1 LRERPNVAD
10 GLFTKPSFSIGK
22 IRENEF
28 MIKKLLWKVF
38 LFAWAFGIVS
48 CAGLES
54 MQKREEIYGKAIPV
68 IHQTFAADQIWPGQ
82 TWKVYLNASD
92 PDGDMESIVCAIDQP
107 GVGIYPASITKISEE
122 NQKELSGYIF
132 LNTQVLTFDL
142 TFENLT
148 LTVQIRDKAGH
159 YSPPAMFPLFLN
171 ASSQQASPP
180 PGFFKEIDLG
190 PIMIQLRSIQDGNE
204 RGFHRGTFSQ

>member
-1 LRERPNVAD
+1 
-10 GLFTKPSFSIGK
+10 
-22 IRENEF
+22 
-28 MIKKLLWKVF
+28 MINKLLWKAF
-38 LFAWAFGIVS
+38 LFALALGIIT

-54 MQKREEIYGKAIPV
+54 IQKREEIYGKAIPV
-68 IHQTFAADQIWPGQ
+68 IHQTFAAKQIWPGQ

-92 PDGDMESIVCAIDQP
+92 PDGDMKDIVCTVDQP

-148 LTVQIRDKAGH
+148 LTVQIQDKAGH
-159 YSPPAMFPLFLN
+159 YSQPAMFPLLLS
-171 ASSQQASPP
+171 ASSQQEPPSP
-180 PGFFKEIDLG
+180 GVFKEVDLG
-190 PIMIQLRSIQDGNE
+190 PILIQPRSIQDGDGQGYYRE
-204 RGFHRGTFSQ
+204 IFFQ